1 MQSAA
6 RTLKALRSGHRAA
19 DARKDAPCR
28 LVAAAYL
35 ALQGACADAC
45 LLARHEPDRHE
56 PLPELEV
63 GPFHHRACGDA
74 ELAGALRALPLVG
87 MPVHLGAGA
96 VSACGADEA
105 SGMLLLEE
113 PPLARLLVRISLQEL
128 QERAPALAF
137 LPAQSACMTLRHLV
151 PRSSGCISRS
161 SI

>member
-1 MQSAA
+1 MPAFWLDMSQIATNHFLSSRWVPSIIVPAV
-6 RTLKALRSGHRAA
+6 TLNWREH
-19 DARKDAPCR
+19 
-28 LVAAAYL
+28 
-35 ALQGACADAC
+35 
-45 LLARHEPDRHE
+45 
-56 PLPELEV
+56 
-63 GPFHHRACGDA
+63 
-74 ELAGALRALPLVG
+74 LRALPLVG

-137 LPAQSACMTLRHLV
+137 LPAQSACMALRHCFL
-151 PRSSGCISRS
+151 RSSGCISRS